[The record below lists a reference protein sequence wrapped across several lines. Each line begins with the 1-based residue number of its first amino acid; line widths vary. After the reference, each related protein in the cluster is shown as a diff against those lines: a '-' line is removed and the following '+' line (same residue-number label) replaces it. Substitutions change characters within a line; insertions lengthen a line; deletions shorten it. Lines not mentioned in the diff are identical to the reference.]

1 MTQGLS
7 RLTPRGRQ
15 WLATVRE
22 WEGSGLPIRE
32 FCVRQGLKPATLAWW
47 RQEIKRL
54 GDTQGGQEA
63 VELVEIGHR
72 GPRPGDNR
80 FEVELGNG
88 LRVRVPIRFDAAA
101 LKELLGV
108 LGAC

>member
-7 RLTPRGRQ
+7 RLTPRGQQ

-32 FCVRQGLKPATLAWW
+32 FCARQGLKPATLSWW
-47 RQEIKRL
+47 RQELKRL
-54 GDTQGGQEA
+54 GGRQRTQEA
-63 VELVEIGHR
+63 VELVEIGRR
-72 GPRPGDNR
+72 GARPGDDR
-80 FEVELGNG
+80 FEVELANG
-88 LRVRVPIRFDAAA
+88 LRVRVPTRFDAAA
-101 LKELLGV
+101 LKQLLGV